1 MLKIYKIGLLSILLI
16 GLNQNVNAFD
26 LKSLTD
32 KIQKDIGGKLNV
44 PNSSGGNPLGG
55 NLSIPNTS
63 GGSNPLG
70 GILKGMGQN
79 NTAINTTGT
88 NANTGNNQKL
98 AKGMCEPSIP
108 QNIKNLPK
116 GDVSLLEKDFGKTKT
131 K

>member
-1 MLKIYKIGLLSILLI
+1 MFKIYKIGLLSFLLI

-55 NLSIPNTS
+55 M
-63 GGSNPLG
+63 
-70 GILKGMGQN
+70 LKGMGQN
-79 NTAINTTGT
+79 NTAINTSGT
-88 NANTGNNQKL
+88 NANIGNNQKL

-108 QNIKNLPK
+108 QTI
-116 GDVSLLEKDFGKTKT
+116 
-131 K
+131 